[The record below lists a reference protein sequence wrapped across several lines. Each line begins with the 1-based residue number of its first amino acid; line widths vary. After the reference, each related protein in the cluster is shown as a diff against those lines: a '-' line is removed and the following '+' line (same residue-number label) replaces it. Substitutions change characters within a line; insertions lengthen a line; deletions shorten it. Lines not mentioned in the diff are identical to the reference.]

1 MRTKELKQ
9 VQDNK
14 EREVEKW
21 KQEMEVMREKGRQNR
36 TKIEEEF
43 EKGMAVKREKE
54 ESQRQSTS
62 REWSECQEKLK
73 W

>member
-21 KQEMEVMREKGRQNR
+21 NQEMKVMREKERQNR

-43 EKGMAVKREKE
+43 EKGMAAKREKE
-54 ESQRQSTS
+54 VSGS
-62 REWSECQEKLK
+62 
-73 W
+73 